1 VNGASSHSA
10 AALETVRRICDEELA
25 GRVDLRIVDVAKD
38 PAVLIQDQI
47 MAIPTLVKHLPAPL
61 RRLVGNLSDAER
73 VRSGL
78 DLTPPLPRDMP
89 DSGHER

>member
-1 VNGASSHSA
+1 VSGASPRSA

-25 GRVDLRIVDVAKD
+25 GRVDLRVVDVAKD
-38 PAVLIQDQI
+38 PALVLEDQI

-61 RRLVGNLSDAER
+61 RRLVGNLSDDER

-78 DLTPPLPRDMP
+78 DLAPPPHGSMRDT
-89 DSGHER
+89 GHAR

>member
-1 VNGASSHSA
+1 
-10 AALETVRRICDEELA
+10 
-25 GRVDLRIVDVAKD
+25 
-38 PAVLIQDQI
+38 

-78 DLTPPLPRDMP
+78 DLTLPSPRDMP
-89 DSGHER
+89 ASGHE